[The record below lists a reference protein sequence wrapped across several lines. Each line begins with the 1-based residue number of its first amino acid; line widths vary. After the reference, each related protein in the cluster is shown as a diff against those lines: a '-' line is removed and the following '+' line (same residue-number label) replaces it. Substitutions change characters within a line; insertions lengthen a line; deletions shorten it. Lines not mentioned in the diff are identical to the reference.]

1 MAKLY
6 MLLVGALPPGRHT
19 EQHDVFFGI
28 SASIRDLLPQVYTF
42 WPEAGKSLHLDA
54 WREVTKVSGFQ
65 VTVTEAPGHTSDT
78 QLFFINLGGYKQG
91 EFEEFHYKML
101 LAAGEKGEAIRL
113 AKQSAFFRHT
123 GFKGATSHVD
133 DKFGVDVDDIF
144 AIPDILSQETKNRYS
159 LQIEPAIPGHPEDEI
174 HLGYFKLDTVD
185 KWAPIEDAE

>member
-28 SASIRDLLPQVYTF
+28 GASIRDLLPQVYAF

-65 VTVTEAPGHTSDT
+65 VTVTEAPGHTGDT

-144 AIPDILSQETKNRYS
+144 AIPDILSQETKDRYS
-159 LQIEPAIPGHPEDEI
+159 LQIEPATPVHPEDEI

-185 KWAPIEDAE
+185 KWAPLADAK